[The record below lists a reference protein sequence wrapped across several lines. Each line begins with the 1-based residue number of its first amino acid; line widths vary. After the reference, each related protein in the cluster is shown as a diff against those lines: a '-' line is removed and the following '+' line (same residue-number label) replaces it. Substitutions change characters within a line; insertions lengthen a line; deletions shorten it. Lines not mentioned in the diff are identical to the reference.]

1 MINLSFLE
9 QYGPLG
15 NGLKGNMK
23 MEQCSPDFII
33 NGSSRLI
40 NNLSIGNNTPKI
52 GEAPSVALVYDN
64 FLDKDVLVYLP
75 TKSICRLG
83 RVSITE
89 YTANFATGETYE
101 NSEDNKRVIIP
112 IDNFIAEDPCGTGDD
127 NEIRLYGKNAVVGI
141 VINTHGYSVPIVF
154 SDQNGH
160 KLPFTTQ
167 RKTGL
172 ITYYVNVYFD
182 TKEINID
189 EGSYIE

>member
-1 MINLSFLE
+1 MEVQGLLITF
-9 QYGPLG
+9 QLG
-15 NGLKGNMK
+15 
-23 MEQCSPDFII
+23 II
-33 NGSSRLI
+33 RQ
-40 NNLSIGNNTPKI
+40 KI

-83 RVSITE
+83 RISITE

-112 IDNFIAEDPCGTGDD
+112 IDNFITEDPCGSGND
-127 NEIRLYGKNAVVGI
+127 NEILLYGKNAVVGI
-141 VINTHGYSVPIVF
+141 VINTHGYSIPIVF